1 MLFEN
6 EYYIIHY
13 NECDLKSIDKILT
26 VLNERVPKILS
37 FFKIQEQPKVV
48 IKLYDKIDEYKNNL
62 VSSFKKNYDGK
73 RVYQSWMIA
82 NTEDGNINMQSL
94 DLVKKLDDF
103 ENYTEEEFC
112 FNVAHEFVH
121 KIHSLISSNNPG
133 WFWEVLATHFGNPEC
148 QHATN
153 TSFTYEDLMYR
164 FDEIDGYGA
173 VYKFGEYL
181 FANYDEEF
189 IFKLVKDNELLESVS
204 KEIIEKIN
212 EPKKTF

>member
-6 EYYIIHY
+6 EYFKIYY
-13 NECDLKSIDKILT
+13 NECDLRYINKILT

-37 FFKIQEQPKVV
+37 FFRVQEQPKVV

-62 VSSFKKNYDGK
+62 VSSFEKNYDGK

-82 NTEDGNINMQSL
+82 NTENGNINMQSL
-94 DLVKKLDDF
+94 DLVKNLDDF
-103 ENYTEEEFC
+103 VNYTEEEFC

-121 KIHSLISSNNPG
+121 IIHDLTGSNNPG

-148 QHATN
+148 QHITN
-153 TSFTYEDLMYR
+153 ASFTYEDLMYH
-164 FDEIDGYGA
+164 FDKIDGYGA

-189 IFKLVKDNELLESVS
+189 IFKLVKDNELLESIS